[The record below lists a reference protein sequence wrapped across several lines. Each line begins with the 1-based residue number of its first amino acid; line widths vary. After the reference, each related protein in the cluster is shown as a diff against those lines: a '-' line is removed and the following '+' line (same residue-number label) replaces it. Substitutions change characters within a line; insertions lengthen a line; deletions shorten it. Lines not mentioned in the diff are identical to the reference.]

1 MSSSTADPRTSGALE
16 SGTLAIV
23 SCSYPRQFSMVI
35 AGSPASLSKPAIESG
50 SIFKHFQQPIYLQYQ
65 QPSLWRSRQQRYPD
79 IPHLHLS
86 FRCRKL
92 RQILQL
98 QSNIC
103 SAPANP
109 RVLCE
114 KFTSLTSDI
123 KMWIDMNL
131 SGHLKSE
138 FWNRLHARE

>member
-1 MSSSTADPRTSGALE
+1 MNTD
-16 SGTLAIV
+16 GTYNCHLRSQHV
-23 SCSYPRQFSMVI
+23 CPI
-35 AGSPASLSKPAIESG
+35 AFLS
-50 SIFKHFQQPIYLQYQ
+50 
-65 QPSLWRSRQQRYPD
+65 
-79 IPHLHLS
+79 
-86 FRCRKL
+86 RKL

-123 KMWIDMNL
+123 EVWIDMNL